1 MFKIIAIAVISLYF
15 LFELLLSILR
25 YANRNSGVPSE
36 LKDVYDEERYLKW
49 KRYSA
54 EKIKVEIVSN
64 AVNTAIILALIITNV
79 FHLISKHVEN
89 EYVSTIL
96 VLGSFIIL
104 DALINL
110 PFRYITDLKIESKY
124 GFNKSSMKTFVSD
137 QMKKFLISFILIL
150 GLTLLFI
157 LLYNT
162 LHDYVILLFT
172 GILFV
177 IVLIVSFLYPLFSK
191 AFNKFNSLEEGELR
205 TSLINMLTSHGYQVR
220 DIKIMDASRRTTK
233 SNAYFTGFG
242 KMKTIVLYDN
252 ILNVMSERE
261 IIAIFAHEMGHGLH
275 KDTLKNSILSFI
287 NIAIIVV
294 LAWLLI
300 KFPEIYQDFGFA
312 AVNYGFAVILL
323 VSVVLPFV
331 STLIG
336 FISNYVSR
344 RAEYKADEQAFKE
357 GYADDLISALKALYR
372 EDLGDLNPL
381 KLIVLLSYSHPTLL
395 QRIKHIEK
403 LKQNQ

>member
-64 AVNTAIILALIITNV
+64 FVNTAIILALIITNV

-357 GYADDLISALKALYR
+357 GYADDLISALKTLYR

-395 QRIKHIEK
+395 QRIKHIEE

>member
-64 AVNTAIILALIITNV
+64 IVNTAIILALIITNV

-110 PFRYITDLKIESKY
+110 PFHYITDLKIESKY

-177 IVLIVSFLYPLFSK
+177 IVLIVSFL
-191 AFNKFNSLEEGELR
+191 AC
-205 TSLINMLTSHGYQVR
+205 
-220 DIKIMDASRRTTK
+220 
-233 SNAYFTGFG
+233 
-242 KMKTIVLYDN
+242 
-252 ILNVMSERE
+252 
-261 IIAIFAHEMGHGLH
+261 
-275 KDTLKNSILSFI
+275 
-287 NIAIIVV
+287 
-294 LAWLLI
+294 
-300 KFPEIYQDFGFA
+300 
-312 AVNYGFAVILL
+312 
-323 VSVVLPFV
+323 
-331 STLIG
+331 
-336 FISNYVSR
+336 
-344 RAEYKADEQAFKE
+344 
-357 GYADDLISALKALYR
+357 
-372 EDLGDLNPL
+372 
-381 KLIVLLSYSHPTLL
+381 
-395 QRIKHIEK
+395 
-403 LKQNQ
+403 

>member
-357 GYADDLISALKALYR
+357 GYADDLISALKTLYR

-395 QRIKHIEK
+395 QRIKHIEE